1 MPIENNNLDNLH
13 DIYSRAQD
21 RMSFKDEKEAFSKQ
35 EVLECI
41 AHELVGIRL
50 ILENLLALRIT
61 LQDLIQ

>member
-21 RMSFKDEKEAFSKQ
+21 RMSYKDEKEAFSKQ

-50 ILENLLALRIT
+50 VLENLL
-61 LQDLIQ
+61 Q

>member
-21 RMSFKDEKEAFSKQ
+21 RIQYTSDHTPFSTK

-50 ILENLLALRIT
+50 ILENFVDK
-61 LQDLIQ
+61 LQ